1 MDELTGVVKGKADD
15 KAMQV
20 WIKAMEKTVD
30 VLGDKEEAT
39 AEHVNTLDREVDQA
53 RDDASKDT
61 ADLRNDERPTRGT
74 KLHSNCGAC
83 VLRRSIRVMTT
94 TTTTTTAISI
104 VSKRKEAKCSIF

>member
-15 KAMQV
+15 EAMQV

-30 VLGDKEEAT
+30 VLGDKEETT
-39 AEHVNTLDREVDQA
+39 AEHVHTLDREVDQA

-61 ADLRNDERPTRGT
+61 AYLRNDERPTRGT
-74 KLHSNCGAC
+74 KLHCGAC

-94 TTTTTTAISI
+94 TTTTTTTAAISI